1 MLYFKKYLVEYAKSI
16 MSLKGTKDDADALAY
31 FVKINNVLNCY
42 CYNYKNYNY
51 DYAIAL
57 DNEIRQKYS
66 VISDIENYP
75 VNAKD
80 NTSNQ
85 KSLSS
90 NEPEEIRRLNVDQY
104 GIMLD
109 VLIKHEKSRCLEDFI
124 ESFSE

>member
-1 MLYFKKYLVEYAKSI
+1 MLYFKKDLVEDAKRI
-16 MSLKGTKDDADALAY
+16 MSLKGTKDDIEALGY
-31 FVKINNVLNCY
+31 YERVNNVLYRY
-42 CYNYKNYNY
+42 CYDTQNYNS
-51 DYAIAL
+51 DYAIIL

-66 VISDIENYP
+66 VISNIENYP
-75 VNAKD
+75 VNAKN

-85 KSLSS
+85 KSLPS
-90 NEPEEIRRLNVDQY
+90 NEPEEIRRLNVDQN

>member
-1 MLYFKKYLVEYAKSI
+1 MLYFKKDLVEYAKNI
-16 MSLKGTKDDADALAY
+16 MSLKGTKDDVDALAY

-42 CYNYKNYNY
+42 FYNYKNYNS

-66 VISDIENYP
+66 VISNIENYP

-85 KSLSS
+85 KSL
-90 NEPEEIRRLNVDQY
+90 
-104 GIMLD
+104 
-109 VLIKHEKSRCLEDFI
+109 
-124 ESFSE
+124 

>member
-1 MLYFKKYLVEYAKSI
+1 MLYFKKDLVEYAKSI
-16 MSLKGTKDDADALAY
+16 MSLKETKDDVDALAY

-42 CYNYKNYNY
+42 CYNYKNYNS
-51 DYAIAL
+51 DYAITL

-66 VISDIENYP
+66 VISNIENYP

-80 NTSNQ
+80 NISNQ
-85 KSLSS
+85 KSLPS

-109 VLIKHEKSRCLEDFI
+109 VLIKHEKLRCLEDFI
-124 ESFSE
+124 EIFSE